1 MGTKEDFVITHA
13 PLAAGRRH
21 TVRCLPDGRVVAV
34 GADGAGE
41 CRVSQW
47 RGIISVAAGSVH
59 VAANT
64 GRSHTLGLCDDGTV
78 LACGWNAQGQCDVRD
93 WRDVV
98 AVAAGWRFS
107 AGLRIDGTLVT
118 TGRDAEPMGP
128 SSQQADQSPVN
139 AR

>member
-1 MGTKEDFVITHA
+1 MTHA

-21 TVRCLPDGRVVAV
+21 TARCLTDGKVVAV
-34 GADGAGE
+34 GADDAGE

-47 RGIISVAAGSVH
+47 RGVVSVAAGSVH

-64 GRSHTLGLCDDGTV
+64 GRSHTLCLCNDGTV

-118 TGRDAEPMGP
+118 TGRDVEGATAG
-128 SSQQADQSPVN
+128 
-139 AR
+139 

>member
-1 MGTKEDFVITHA
+1 MTHA

-21 TVRCLPDGRVVAV
+21 TVRCLRDGRVVAV

-47 RGIISVAAGSVH
+47 RGVISVAAGSVH

-98 AVAAGWRFS
+98 AVAAGWRSS